1 MPTTP
6 EGCGCNFGCITTI
19 EYQPQSPTTTKAE
32 LDPYRVSTD
41 LVDLKLTLMNT
52 IDSVAYYGGFS
63 SKAAKAVQELKN
75 MHYKVCEIE
84 EALIEN

>member
-6 EGCGCNFGCITTI
+6 EGCGRDFSRVTTI
-19 EYQPQSPTTTKAE
+19 EYQPQPPTTKAE
-32 LDPYRVSTD
+32 PDLYRVSTD
-41 LVDLKLTLMNT
+41 LVDLKITLMNT
-52 IDSVAYYGGFS
+52 IDSITYYGGFS

-75 MHYKVCEIE
+75 IHYKVCELE